1 MALSL
6 FGMNRRLDRLLAKSA
21 ADARFFWIC
30 MVAALAGTMT
40 AAYPVTA
47 VVVPAVLLAP
57 QRWRRIAAVTAVGS
71 ALGATLLVF
80 ALHNL
85 GWNWVYERFP
95 QLARDPTWIDVMD
108 WAARYDAL
116 ALFLIAASPLP
127 QTPALIF
134 FSIAGHDHLVVFVAM
149 FCGKLLKYGLFAWL
163 ASRVSARDAIGRAE
177 EPPRRGPA

>member
-1 MALSL
+1 MPLWLS
-6 FGMNRRLDRLLAKSA
+6 GIDRRLDRLLANSA
-21 ADARFFWIC
+21 ADGRFLWIC
-30 MVAALAGTMT
+30 LFLAMAGTMS

-47 VVVPAVLLAP
+47 IVVPAVLLAP
-57 QRWRRIAAVTAVGS
+57 ARWHRIAAATALGS

-80 ALHNL
+80 VMHNL
-85 GWNWVYERFP
+85 GWSWIYERFP
-95 QLARDPTWIDVMD
+95 QLARDPRWMDVMN

-149 FCGKLLKYGLFAWL
+149 FCGKALKYGTFAWF
-163 ASRVSARDAIGRAE
+163 ASRVSVRYADGSGAG
-177 EPPRRGPA
+177 PPWRKES